1 LRTVELNP
9 RCLQEAIEELT
20 YSALETN
27 TIVDSKIKAASFQQL
42 DSLEANAITRSNR
55 TVSPLALLTAILTFN
70 KTYRFHQNKTFRRLF
85 NICHDSDLVPNQ
97 ARTGT
102 MTLHFNSKSPQDLS
116 QDLPQVINTETLCF
130 L

>member
-27 TIVDSKIKAASFQQL
+27 TIVDSKIKVASFQQL
-42 DSLEANAITRSNR
+42 DSLEANAITTNNR

-70 KTYRFHQNKTFRRLF
+70 KTCQL
-85 NICHDSDLVPNQ
+85 DL
-97 ARTGT
+97 R
-102 MTLHFNSKSPQDLS
+102 DLS
-116 QDLPQVINTETLCF
+116 LSSKKRDHIYDFDYLWKYKIMT
-130 L
+130 